1 MKRLFSLGAAILIAA
16 QFMTACSSVPES
28 VLARIGNDTLR
39 VSEYEGMFLRTRLS
53 PPLDMADR
61 EAFLDTYIDYRLK
74 LQEARAQGLDRLPE
88 FTEDVA
94 RYRDQ
99 LALTF
104 LYQRE
109 LTEPGVRTLYE
120 RRLEEIALQHA
131 LFKGEKGGVGMD
143 TATVL
148 ERAEVVL
155 AMAKSGTIPF
165 DSLVLG
171 FSDDGSKERTLGRL
185 GWFIAGTTYPELD
198 DMMYAAKPGDILPHP
213 LRTAFGYHV
222 FKVLD
227 RKPSRQRLRPAHIL
241 ARLDLENPNDTAA
254 AYAKLAPVLDSLR
267 RGLATFEE
275 LAMRNS
281 EDSLSGAEGGD
292 LGWMNRGTNL
302 EPNFEEA
309 LFNLQVGEV
318 SHIVRTA
325 FGMHI
330 IKVLGEEPPQPLEEQ
345 KEHLRRVYLNER
357 YQTDLKNFQDRLRAK
372 YNFTVN
378 ESVVTRLLSRLP
390 GDINTSTA
398 GWDRR
403 LETEDLDAY
412 LFRLS
417 FGPVAVRDA
426 VGYLKADANLQ
437 MRPFT
442 AGLFD
447 TVAVQLA
454 NRAAALKETEGFEE
468 RIPEFHRLLKEYRES
483 SLVTMLEDK
492 EVWSKVTTEESEMK
506 AWFELHRDEF
516 RLPAR
521 VQFAEIFTYTRPLA
535 EQFIDSLEAG
545 ADFTDLA
552 SRRTQRMGY
561 FDRKGVWDYLPV
573 DENALTKAAVSLP
586 IGGVTG
592 PITFQDGFSL
602 VKLLDRQPPREKT
615 WEEARP
621 EVVTLYK
628 ERRAEEVRANWL
640 AGLREKFGIEKWL
653 DHLENTFPPEGK
665 EI

>member
-1 MKRLFSLGAAILIAA
+1 MKKLFYLGAAILIAA
-16 QFMTACSSVPES
+16 QCITACSSVPES
-28 VLARIGNDTLR
+28 VLARVGDDTLR
-39 VSEYEGMFLRTRLS
+39 VPEYEAMFLRTRLS

-74 LQEARAQGLDRLPE
+74 LQEARAQGLDQRPE
-88 FTEDVA
+88 ITEDVA

-109 LTEPGVRTLYE
+109 LTDPGVATLYQ
-120 RRLEEIALQHA
+120 RRLEEISLQHA
-131 LFKGEKGGVGMD
+131 LFKGEKGGTGTD
-143 TATVL
+143 TLEVL
-148 ERAEVVL
+148 ERAQVAL
-155 AMAKSGTIPF
+155 AIAKSGTLSF
-165 DSLVLG
+165 DSLVLR
-171 FSDDGSKERTLGRL
+171 FSDDGSKERTLGHL
-185 GWFIAGTTYPELD
+185 GWFIAGTTYPDLD

-213 LRTAFGYHV
+213 LRTVFGYHV

-241 ARLDLENPNDTAA
+241 VRLDLENPNDTAA
-254 AYAKLAPVLDSLR
+254 AHAKLAPILDSLR

-275 LAMRNS
+275 LARRNS
-281 EDSLSGAEGGD
+281 EDSLSGAAGGD

-309 LFNLQVGEV
+309 LFNLKVGEI
-318 SHIVRTA
+318 SNIVRTA

-345 KEHLRRVYLNER
+345 KDHLRKVYLNER
-357 YQTDLKNFQDRLRAK
+357 FQDDLRHYQKRLREKHGFAL
-372 YNFTVN
+372 NQG
-378 ESVVTRLLSRLP
+378 VVTRLLSRLP
-390 GDINTSTA
+390 EDINTSTV
-398 GWDRR
+398 GWDSR
-403 LETEDLDAY
+403 LSTEDLDAY

-417 FGPVAVRDA
+417 FRPVTVREG
-426 VGYLKADANLQ
+426 VGYIKADPNLQ

-454 NRAAALKETEGFEE
+454 NREAALKETEGFEE
-468 RIPEFHRLLKEYRES
+468 TIPEFRRLLKEYMES
-483 SLVTMLEDK
+483 SLITTLEDQ

-506 AWFELHRDEF
+506 AWFEQHREEF
-516 RLPAR
+516 RFPPR
-521 VQFAEIFTYTRPLA
+521 VQVAEIFTYTRPLA
-535 EQFIDSLEAG
+535 EQLIDSLEAG
-545 ADFTDLA
+545 VDFTDLA
-552 SRRTQRMGY
+552 ARRTQRLGY

-573 DENALTKAAVSLP
+573 DANALTKAAVALP
-586 IGGVTG
+586 IGGMTG
-592 PITFQDGFSL
+592 PITFEDGFSL

-628 ERRAEEVRANWL
+628 ERSAMELRERWL
-640 AGLREKFGIEKWL
+640 AGLREKFGIEKWTG
-653 DHLENTFPPEGK
+653 HLENAFAPEEK
-665 EI
+665 